1 MMTIARRQF
10 SSAREIVLNLARNRH
25 LAWEMAKRDITDRY
39 AGQVAG
45 SLWAIGHPLV
55 MMGIYIFIFAFVF
68 KVRIGGTRELPLD
81 YTAYLLSG
89 LVPWMALQ
97 EAMSKGSTSITGNAA
112 LVKQV
117 VFPVEILPV
126 KGILSSMITQLIATA
141 ALLTYTLVSHGSLFW
156 IHLLLP
162 VLFLLQFLG
171 MTGIC
176 LLLAS
181 IGTYFR
187 DIKDFV
193 QVFCVA
199 GMYVMPIFYLP
210 SSVPGPLRPLLYLN
224 PFSYMAWCYQDVC
237 YYGRFEHP
245 WAWLV
250 FAILSLSTFLIG
262 SRVFRV
268 LKLHFGSVL

>member
-1 MMTIARRQF
+1 MTLAKRQF
-10 SSAREIVLNLARNRH
+10 SSVREMVANLVQNRH
-25 LAWEMAKRDITDRY
+25 LTWEMAKRDITDRY

-68 KVRIGGTRELPLD
+68 KVRVGGTRELPLD

-89 LVPWMALQ
+89 LIPWMALQ
-97 EAMSKGSTSITGNAA
+97 EAMTKGATSITGNAS

-126 KGILSSMITQLIATA
+126 KGILASMITQLIATA
-141 ALLTYTLVSHGSLFW
+141 VLLIYTLVSHGSLFW
-156 IHLLLP
+156 SHLLLP

-181 IGTYFR
+181 IGTYLR
-187 DIKDFV
+187 DIKDVV
-193 QVFCVA
+193 QVTCVA

-210 SSVPGPLRPLLYLN
+210 SSVPAPLRPLLYLN
-224 PFSYMAWCYQDVC
+224 PFSYLAWCYQDVC

-245 WAWLV
+245 WAWPVL
-250 FAILSLSTFLIG
+250 AILSLSTFLIG
-262 SRVFRV
+262 SRVFRT
-268 LKLHFGSVL
+268 LKQNFGSVL